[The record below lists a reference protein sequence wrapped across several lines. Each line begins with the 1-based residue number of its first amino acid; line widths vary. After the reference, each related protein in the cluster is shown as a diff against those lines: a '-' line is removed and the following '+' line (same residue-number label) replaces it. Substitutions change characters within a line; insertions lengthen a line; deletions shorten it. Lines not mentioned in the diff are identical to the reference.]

1 MPDHRFYEPKGTEF
15 FGANWMEKHEHTSES
30 GRVLV
35 TGACGFVGAHVLQ
48 YLRKESC
55 NVVGTSRTANIAEV
69 RACNLVDHEQVDHLF
84 QEDGPFSSIVHIAG
98 NARANGCNDF
108 YECMKNNVA
117 ATAILAGSAAKH
129 GVSRFIYCSTLSV
142 NGLSDTTLFD
152 DLSAANPQNVY
163 ATSKWLGEEI
173 VARLAVL
180 QQLTCWI
187 LRPSNI
193 VGPGMNSMHALAQ
206 FMVSAATPE
215 ELVILGDGSHRR
227 QWLDVRDFCQA
238 VKLCLEM
245 NLQPG
250 SCLKIPLAP
259 QESYSMNDL
268 AALLRCYFSE
278 ARILRTGVAGQC
290 FQSQLAS
297 TKPAEQILGF
307 CAQYSLKD
315 SLEFIMSRR

>member
-1 MPDHRFYEPKGTEF
+1 
-15 FGANWMEKHEHTSES
+15 MEQLEHTTAS

-35 TGACGFVGAHVLQ
+35 TGAGGFVGSHVLQ
-48 YLRKESC
+48 YLRKKRC
-55 NVVGTSRTANIAEV
+55 NVVGTSRTANIEDV

-84 QEDGPFSSIVHIAG
+84 KENGPFSSVVHIAG

-117 ATAILAGSAAKH
+117 ATAILAGSAMKH

-142 NGLSDTTLFD
+142 NGLSNTTIFD
-152 DLSAANPQNVY
+152 DLSAANPPNVY

-180 QQLTCWI
+180 QQLSCCI

-193 VGPGMNSMHALAQ
+193 VGPGMNSMHAIAQ
-206 FMVSAATPE
+206 FMVSAATPKE
-215 ELVILGDGSHRR
+215 FVILGDGSHRR

-238 VKLCLEM
+238 VKLCLEK

-268 AALLRCYFSE
+268 AGVLRSYFPE
-278 ARILRTGVAGQC
+278 ARILRKSAAGQC
-290 FQSQLAS
+290 LQSQLAS
-297 TKPAEQILGF
+297 TKPAERILDF
-307 CAQYSLKD
+307 RAQYSLKD
-315 SLEFIMSRR
+315 SFEFIMSRK

>member
-1 MPDHRFYEPKGTEF
+1 
-15 FGANWMEKHEHTSES
+15 MEKHENITGSI
-30 GRVLV
+30 RVLV
-35 TGACGFVGAHVLQ
+35 TGACGFVGSHVLQ
-48 YLRKESC
+48 YLRKERC
-55 NVVGTSRTANIAEV
+55 KVVGTSRTAGIEGV
-69 RACNLVDHEQVDHLF
+69 RACNLVDHEQVHHLF
-84 QEDGPFSSIVHIAG
+84 QENGPFSSIVHIAG

-142 NGLSDTTLFD
+142 NGLSDTTIFD

-163 ATSKWLGEEI
+163 ATSKWLSEEI

-180 QQLTCWI
+180 QQLSCCI

-193 VGPGMNSMHALAQ
+193 VGPGMNSMHAIAQ
-206 FMVSAATPE
+206 FMVSPATPKE
-215 ELVILGDGSHRR
+215 FVILGDGSQRR

-268 AALLRCYFSE
+268 AGVLRSYFPE
-278 ARILRTGVAGQC
+278 ARILRKSAAGQRL
-290 FQSQLAS
+290 QSQLAS

-307 CAQYSLKD
+307 RAQYSLKD
-315 SLEFIMSRR
+315 CFEFIMSRR